1 MELNNKIIV
10 NISEKIWIHN
20 LENYNKRF
28 IVEKLLK
35 KKELREGVIMKVI
48 KNIEKI
54 YEEKKTKLNN
64 FYNKEIK
71 DIKKLI
77 LNCKIFLEI
86 LNIKLDENNRIYID
100 KSNSSNIERINIKK
114 KTELNYNKGYNYFYH
129 KIKDFNKKIDLNEKK
144 ELKNRREELNEIIN
158 ELNNHYKIKFNIL
171 KEKRKL
177 LRKELDK
184 KKREEEKY
192 FFNSFLFKKKINN
205 YIMKNNKNMIY
216 NQEYIYHF
224 NLKFWNIYNNYNN
237 NNNVSIK
244 NYVRLLNDIWFK

>member
-114 KTELNYNKGYNYFYH
+114 KQN
-129 KIKDFNKKIDLNEKK
+129 
-144 ELKNRREELNEIIN
+144 
-158 ELNNHYKIKFNIL
+158 
-171 KEKRKL
+171 
-177 LRKELDK
+177 
-184 KKREEEKY
+184 
-192 FFNSFLFKKKINN
+192 
-205 YIMKNNKNMIY
+205 
-216 NQEYIYHF
+216 
-224 NLKFWNIYNNYNN
+224 
-237 NNNVSIK
+237 
-244 NYVRLLNDIWFK
+244 